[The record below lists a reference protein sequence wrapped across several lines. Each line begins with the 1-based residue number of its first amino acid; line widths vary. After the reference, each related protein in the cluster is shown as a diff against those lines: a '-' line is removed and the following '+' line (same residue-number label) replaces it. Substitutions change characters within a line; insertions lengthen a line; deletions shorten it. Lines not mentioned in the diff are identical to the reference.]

1 VNLLEN
7 ERKATRE
14 GYGDA
19 LLELGKQN
27 KEVVALDA
35 DLSKSTKS
43 NKFGKQFPERFFDVG
58 IAEQDLIGTAVG
70 LSITGKIP
78 FASSFAIFLC
88 GRGYEPIR
96 NALSYSSFNVK
107 LAGSHS
113 GLMTGEDGATHQAIE
128 DIGLMRCIP
137 TMKVIQPL
145 DYQEA
150 YSSVFKAS
158 EIKGPVYL
166 RLCREKSPQFFN
178 SDYEFKLGKSTVLN
192 EGTDASIIG
201 CGPVLENA
209 LITAKKLKEKNIS
222 IEVINMSSIKPL
234 DEKQV
239 LKSAKKTNLI
249 FSLEDHLISGGLGSA
264 LTEYLSEINP
274 TKVIRLGV
282 QNCFGESGK
291 PKELWK
297 KYGLNAESIEKKIEL
312 NLKEK

>member
-1 VNLLEN
+1 MEN

-27 KEVVALDA
+27 KNVVALDA
-35 DLSKSTKS
+35 DLAKSTKS

-58 IAEQDLIGTAVG
+58 IAEQDLIGTSVG

-78 FASSFAIFLC
+78 FASSFAIFIC

-113 GLMTGEDGATHQAIE
+113 GLMTGEDGATHQCIE
-128 DIGLMRCIP
+128 DISLMRVIP

-145 DYQEA
+145 DYWEA
-150 YSSVFKAS
+150 YSAVFKMS
-158 EIKGPVYL
+158 ELNGPMYL
-166 RLCREKSPQFFN
+166 RLCREKSPVFFDSN
-178 SDYEFKLGKSTVLN
+178 YEFELGKSNILM
-192 EGTDASIIG
+192 EGKDASIIG
-201 CGPVLENA
+201 CGPILENA
-209 LITAKKLKEKNIS
+209 LIAAELLKEKNIS
-222 IEVINMSSIKPL
+222 VEVINMASIKPL

-239 LKSAKKTNLI
+239 LNSANKTGLI
-249 FSLEDHLISGGLGSA
+249 FSLEDHSILGGLGSSIS
-264 LTEYLSEINP
+264 EFLSSTKP
-274 TKVIRLGV
+274 TKVVRIGV
-282 QNCFGESGK
+282 PDLFGESGK
-291 PKELWK
+291 PKELWH
-297 KYGLNAESIEKKIEL
+297 KYGLDAESIMKTIEL